1 MKDIEKV
8 KLNSKEF
15 TIILLI
21 EYSYCLG
28 VYFCFTLIPFQKSLD
43 IERAIKFALIYYIIS
58 LITPTVFNILQII
71 KAKRNNDYGKLSNY
85 LIIQILIIFLVFWI
99 GQ

>member
-1 MKDIEKV
+1 MKELEKV

-21 EYSYCLG
+21 EYSYCLA

-43 IERAIKFALIYYIIS
+43 IGRAIKFALIYYAIS
-58 LITPTVFNILQII
+58 LITPTIFNILQII
-71 KAKRNNDYGKLSNY
+71 KAKRNKDYGKLSNY
-85 LIIQILIIFLVFWI
+85 IIIQILVIFLVFWI
-99 GQ
+99 AR